1 MPSEEELLLLFKESG
16 VEFVETAAKAVGE
29 LGNAMDSVNA
39 AQQAAV
45 DVLKEEGT
53 VVEDL
58 KEKISKLKRELEALA
73 DAHKAGLITQDRYK
87 EQSDAL
93 GKVISENETVLKRLT
108 ASQREHEAQARNVAQ
123 AADEEAAALA
133 KITTA
138 LNQLEAEEEQ
148 ELIAAQALAEKH
160 YQMVTAAEAAAGT
173 GQGEAGKG
181 GMAGL
186 AANVMK
192 AEKVISGLAGGSGF
206 GRMGGMLEGIT
217 TALGLAGGTGMAAGG
232 LIFALEAIIPKIQ
245 AFIDKM
251 DGAAESSKHAAEMTK
266 AAIDQMQRLKEQP
279 DEEEQTSAKV
289 VKEALRGKKG
299 MQVATGI
306 EQSLEAEGYGL
317 SEDQKKI
324 LATPGVSKYEK
335 DIILEGQRGSIITR
349 RERILKELESGHQA
363 TISDVSGMASQFPGF
378 FPPGTEQ
385 HLRQALPENIEAA
398 KKQAKK
404 AEADSDWANTTYAKR
419 EAARKESEG
428 IDLEFDKALKDKR
441 KQDVKA
447 KATGFKDQIGDLK
460 TQLSDLGLDLREQ
473 KITPGE
479 YHDKAD
485 ILVDAIAAAVQA
497 MSKIPGEELKTARR
511 DIDAAQRQVRN
522 TFDQGVKAVEHAA
535 DKARKDAKTKAE
547 HDARQNT
554 PEAVNRREMADV
566 GNRIMAAEQAQNQ
579 YRAEQGGTPFEASE
593 LEQIKHKV
601 MQNMPAA
608 RARGWNLA
616 QLVDWA
622 MAMQANEI
630 EQGIFQG
637 LGQQNRSGQN
647 INPRGG
653 H

>member
-29 LGNAMDSVNA
+29 LGDAMDSVNA

-73 DAHKAGLITQDRYK
+73 DAHKAGLITQTAYK

-173 GQGEAGKG
+173 GEGEAGKG

-289 VKEALRGKKG
+289 VKESLRGKKG

-419 EAARKESEG
+419 AAATKESAE
-428 IDLEFDKALKDKR
+428 IDIEF
-441 KQDVKA
+441 
-447 KATGFKDQIGDLK
+447 
-460 TQLSDLGLDLREQ
+460 
-473 KITPGE
+473 
-479 YHDKAD
+479 
-485 ILVDAIAAAVQA
+485 
-497 MSKIPGEELKTARR
+497 
-511 DIDAAQRQVRN
+511 
-522 TFDQGVKAVEHAA
+522 
-535 DKARKDAKTKAE
+535 DKARKDKLKHKAADYDAAMKFAADYKTKLDKDAATAAKHAKTKAE
-547 HDARQNT
+547 HDAKAAKTKAELDARQNT
-554 PEAVNRREMADV
+554 PEAVNRREIADV

-608 RARGWNLA
+608 RARGANLA

-630 EQGIFQG
+630 EQGMYQG
-637 LGQQNRSGQN
+637 LGQQDRSGQN